1 MQMNV
6 NKGLPVV
13 VSSGNEEGIQNLAT
27 SWCYRRCTAPQD
39 SVSEVTTDPP
49 RWFETCSLPHE
60 GAALGVFGQAPR

>member
-13 VSSGNEEGIQNLAT
+13 VSRGNKEGIQNLTT
-27 SWCYRRCTAPQD
+27 SWCHRSCKATQV

-49 RWFETCSLPHE
+49 GWFETCSPPHE
-60 GAALGVFGQAPR
+60 GAALRLFGQAPR